1 MHRTDIRIPRKTETP
16 ENEKKMMIVCVSL
29 LAQQIRILCVACRQR
44 NLAGELMGTGIE
56 VGPTT
61 DRVSG
66 CNKIFGLF

>member
-1 MHRTDIRIPRKTETP
+1 
-16 ENEKKMMIVCVSL
+16 MMIVCVSL